1 MDMNIIELFQV
12 TENNL
17 ERPVSRWTEVW
28 EKKPLRLRRQTGK
41 GSVAWFFTGPQIK
54 TVQELRSPS
63 FLVSTSP
70 HFDSI
75 LFTPVKTF
83 VLGGKGQF
91 GGVGHAEVW
100 PQFQGG
106 QERLAEENHARTPRP
121 WGSTA
126 DPQLPQQSSR
136 SWRARGR

>member
-17 ERPVSRWTEVW
+17 GMPVSHWTEVW

-41 GSVAWFFTGPQIK
+41 RSVPWLFTRPQTK

-70 HFDSI
+70 HFDSV

-83 VLGGKGQF
+83 VLGGKGPF

-100 PQFQGG
+100 PQFQEG

-121 WGSTA
+121 WGSTT
-126 DPQLPQQSSR
+126 DP
-136 SWRARGR
+136 